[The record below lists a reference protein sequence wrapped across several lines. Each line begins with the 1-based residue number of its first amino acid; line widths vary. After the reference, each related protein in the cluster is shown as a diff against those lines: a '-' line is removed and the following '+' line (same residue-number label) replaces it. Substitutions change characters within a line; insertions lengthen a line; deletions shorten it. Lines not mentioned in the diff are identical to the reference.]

1 MSNEA
6 NSRIPLV
13 GGESGEVPGH
23 YGDPLTVSHAAT
35 ARGGFGQHLTHPLF
49 LLLHGWGSN
58 EQEMADIMRLIAPYN
73 DYVALRGPLT
83 LAPAREERDADDGS
97 GSTSTRQA
105 GGAES
110 AAAVGSVGSVESP
123 ATVASADTVE
133 SSAAVPSAAAAY
145 ASPDAEAQSPQ
156 TIANHTVWHTGG
168 WTDAAGEPG
177 NYAWLHGAMPVGE
190 DRDYDAYAAACAV
203 DDWVSANI
211 PADRDIVPLGFSQGG
226 LVAVHLLRINPERY
240 RAVISLSGFNAPG
253 LVPGTAPADD
263 RLADYDIPVFYT
275 YGKNDGVVPKYELF
289 ATAAWLEEHT
299 WLKSKIYHGFDDN
312 LSLEEFADLLQWL
325 LENDISSGVL

>member
-1 MSNEA
+1 M
-6 NSRIPLV
+6 
-13 GGESGEVPGH
+13 
-23 YGDPLTVSHAAT
+23 
-35 ARGGFGQHLTHPLF
+35 
-49 LLLHGWGSN
+49 
-58 EQEMADIMRLIAPYN
+58 
-73 DYVALRGPLT
+73 
-83 LAPAREERDADDGS
+83 
-97 GSTSTRQA
+97 GSTGSVTS
-105 GGAES
+105 AES
-110 AAAVGSVGSVESP
+110 LAAAASAELPAAVGS
-123 ATVASADTVE
+123 ADAVE
-133 SSAAVPSAAAAY
+133 SSAAVESPAAC
-145 ASPDAEAQSPQ
+145 ASPDAKAQSPQ
-156 TIANHTVWHTGG
+156 TSANHTVWHTGG
-168 WTDAAGEPG
+168 WRDAAGEPG

-253 LVPGTAPADD
+253 QVPGTAPADD

-299 WLKSKIYHGFDDN
+299 WLKTKSYHGLDHN
-312 LSLEEFADLLQWL
+312 VSLEEFADLRQWL
-325 LENDISSGVL
+325 LDNDITSGVL

>member
-1 MSNEA
+1 
-6 NSRIPLV
+6 
-13 GGESGEVPGH
+13 
-23 YGDPLTVSHAAT
+23 
-35 ARGGFGQHLTHPLF
+35 
-49 LLLHGWGSN
+49 
-58 EQEMADIMRLIAPYN
+58 MRLIAPYN

-83 LAPAREERDADDGS
+83 LAPAQEEREVGGDS

-110 AAAVGSVGSVESP
+110 AAEEASAVAADTSSAESP
-123 ATVASADTVE
+123 AEEASAGSACT
-133 SSAAVPSAAAAY
+133 SS
-145 ASPDAEAQSPQ
+145 DAKAQSPQ
-156 TIANHTVWHTGG
+156 ARANHTVWHTGG
-168 WTDAAGEPG
+168 WTAATGEPG

-253 LVPGTAPADD
+253 QVPGTAPADD

-299 WLKSKIYHGFDDN
+299 WLKTKSYHGLDHN
-312 LSLEEFADLLQWL
+312 VSLEEFADLRQWL
-325 LENDISSGVL
+325 LDNDITSGVL

>member
-1 MSNEA
+1 MLRPFTIKHMSNEA

-13 GGESGEVPGH
+13 GGESSEVPGH

-73 DYVALRGPLT
+73 DFIALRGPLT
-83 LAPAREERDADDGS
+83 LMPSRADRDADGDL
-97 GSTSTRQA
+97 A
-105 GGAES
+105 C
-110 AAAVGSVGSVESP
+110 
-123 ATVASADTVE
+123 
-133 SSAAVPSAAAAY
+133 
-145 ASPDAEAQSPQ
+145 ASPDGDPQSPQ
-156 TIANHTVWHTGG
+156 TRSNHTVWHTGG
-168 WTDAAGEPG
+168 WGDAADEPG

-240 RAVISLSGFNAPG
+240 RAVISLSGFNATG
-253 LVPGTAPADD
+253 QVPGTAPADD

-299 WLKSKIYHGFDDN
+299 WLKTKSYHGLDHN
-312 LSLEEFADLLQWL
+312 VSLEEFADLRQWL
-325 LENDISSGVL
+325 LDNDITSGVL